1 MKLILKIAAVS
12 AVFQVLA
19 SNAREPRHSGIGPEH
34 LPATLLAP
42 ANDLPGD
49 EALAALRAT
58 KLKVVPKAA
67 RDFTLADLSQ
77 FLGEGGTSVIL
88 PKGSV
93 IHCPEA
99 LTARILDSPG
109 GTLIPWPEFL
119 IAHRNWVSTREVATA
134 QIRGEAGFTDSDRA
148 AFKAGGKLVIATF
161 RGNPVTVLAPPAPAV
176 PPTPAAPTP

>member
-1 MKLILKIAAVS
+1 MKLILKIVAAL
-12 AVFQVLA
+12 AVFQVMVSKA
-19 SNAREPRHSGIGPEH
+19 QEPRHSGIGPEH

-77 FLGEGGTSVIL
+77 FLGEGGTSVIV

-93 IHCPEA
+93 VHCPEP
-99 LTARILDSPG
+99 LTARILSAPG
-109 GTLIPWPEFL
+109 GTLMTWPEFL
-119 IAHRNWVSTREVATA
+119 IAHRSWVSTREVSAA

-176 PPTPAAPTP
+176 PPTPAPPTP